1 MIVTLTRFSCECQW
15 RRKQTESVW
24 GGGDARLIKILI
36 SQKIPK
42 LMTVTM
48 VTLTLFYAGHMTS
61 AFQFTPKSAR
71 S

>member
-15 RRKQTESVW
+15 RRKQTESV
-24 GGGDARLIKILI
+24 GGGGARLIKILI

-48 VTLTLFYAGHMTS
+48 VTLTLFYAVI
-61 AFQFTPKSAR
+61 
-71 S
+71 